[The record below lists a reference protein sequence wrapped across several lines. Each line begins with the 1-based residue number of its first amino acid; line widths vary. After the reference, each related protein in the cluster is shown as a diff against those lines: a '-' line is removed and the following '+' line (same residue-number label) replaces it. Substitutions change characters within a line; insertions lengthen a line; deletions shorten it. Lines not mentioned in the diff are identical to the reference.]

1 MSEYQRT
8 PERKKLSQYIL
19 GNARTFM
26 IVLIFFVVV
35 VVMTTDIKMMTI
47 SSAADLGFEFFLLL
61 FASYGMYICC
71 ADGGIEKGYKVESYT
86 KAVKRFDDLK
96 DKIEKSFLPR
106 MNEFCTHYVD
116 EELRKTR
123 MQYLSVVCITYD
135 EYLAKYVNFG
145 RKELKKLPD
154 LKKAQRKAIRK
165 ANKVKRIKLTPER
178 IMTLGRTVHTRSP
191 LSITPETIRNI
202 AFGKKIVKMSC
213 ISICMSV
220 IALDVITEP
229 SWAVFAEVC
238 MKLFT
243 VAINGFGGHKEG
255 FDNITVDTVNY
266 VNNQSSLMQQAIQ
279 YIEAQLTTT
288 EE

>member
-1 MSEYQRT
+1 MGEFEKL

-19 GNARTFM
+19 GNARTF
-26 IVLIFFVVV
+26 IITFILFTVI
-35 VVMTTDIKMMTI
+35 VVMTTDVKMMTV
-47 SSAADLGFEFFLLL
+47 SSLADLGFEFFLLM

-71 ADGGIEKGYKVESYT
+71 ADGGIAKGYTEECYT
-86 KAVKRFDDLK
+86 KAIDRFTELK
-96 DKIEKSFLPR
+96 DKIEESFLPR

-135 EYLAKYVNFG
+135 EYLAKYVNLG
-145 RKELKKLPD
+145 RKELKNLPE

-165 ANKVKRIKLTPER
+165 ANKAKRVKLTPER

-191 LSITPETIRNI
+191 LSITPDTIKTI
-202 AFGKKIVKMSC
+202 TFGKKFVKMSF
-213 ISICMSV
+213 ISICMSM
-220 IALDVITEP
+220 IAFEVITQP
-229 SWAVFAEVC
+229 SWAMFAEVC
-238 MKLFT
+238 TRLFT

-255 FDNITVDTVNY
+255 FDNITVVTVNY
-266 VNNQSSLMQQAIQ
+266 VNNQSSLMKQAIQ
-279 YIEAQLTTT
+279 YIEANPTT